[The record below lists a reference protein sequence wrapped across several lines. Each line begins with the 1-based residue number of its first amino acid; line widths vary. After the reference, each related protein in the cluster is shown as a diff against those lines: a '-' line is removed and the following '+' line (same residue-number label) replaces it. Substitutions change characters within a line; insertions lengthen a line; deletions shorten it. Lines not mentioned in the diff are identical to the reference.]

1 MPVFKKSLKKRDND
15 NASPA
20 VVATT
25 DDFGTPPIKQLDA
38 RLGMDC
44 YRDFYTLKN
53 YWKTV
58 GRRWK
63 ESQGLFMYRYLKMC
77 PEAKERYHKLNGLV
91 IDSPE
96 CSEPTFETIASN
108 YLKVFDEVISAVEQ
122 TPADASSACQRLSS
136 IGKMHRSKVNG
147 IKFDDFQQLEAP
159 FLYMIGEVLQ
169 DRFNEKAEM
178 LFRKFF
184 QFCLRFILE
193 GFNS

>member
-1 MPVFKKSLKKRDND
+1 MGTGASKNVGQAVAIAQSLADGEPQEKIKMDSRL
-15 NASPA
+15 PY
-20 VVATT
+20 T
-25 DDFGTPPIKQLDA
+25 DFREL
-38 RLGMDC
+38 
-44 YRDFYTLKN
+44 FTLKN

-58 GRRWK
+58 RRNDVACGK
-63 ESQGLFMYRYLKMC
+63 TMLYKYLKTC
-77 PEAKERYHKLNGLV
+77 PEAKERYQKLNGLN

-96 CSEPTFETIASN
+96 CSEPAFETIASN
-108 YLKVFDEVISAVEQ
+108 YLKVFDEVITAVEQ
-122 TPADASSACQRLSS
+122 TPSDASSACQRLSS
-136 IGKMHRSKVNG
+136 VGKMHRSKVNG

-159 FLYMIGEVLQ
+159 FLYMISEILQ